1 MLIVV
6 DLAERRVSL
15 TEPSEFTHF
24 SVAVEGAVKG
34 AGGEDGDRS
43 ELADVVRGSGLGRLR
58 EDGEHVVVD
67 PAALRVLAGP
77 AADEAWDEGLSGM
90 VAYAAGKGWVED
102 GGVVAHIERRGAAG

>member
-15 TEPSEFTHF
+15 TDPSEFTRF
-24 SVAVEGAVKG
+24 SVSVEGASRNG
-34 AGGEDGDRS
+34 DDRS
-43 ELADVVRGSGLGRLR
+43 ELAELVRASGLGRLR

-67 PAALRVLAGP
+67 PAALRSLAGP
-77 AADEAWDEGLSGM
+77 AADEDWEEGLSGM

-102 GGVVAHIERRGAAG
+102 GGVVAHIERGNTEA